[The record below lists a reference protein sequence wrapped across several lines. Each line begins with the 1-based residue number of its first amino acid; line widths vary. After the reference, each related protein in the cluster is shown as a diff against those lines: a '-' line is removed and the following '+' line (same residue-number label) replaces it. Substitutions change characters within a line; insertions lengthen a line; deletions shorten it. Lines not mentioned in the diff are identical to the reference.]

1 MVVDI
6 TAISAAAVMFILG
19 ATSPGP
25 SLAVVL
31 RNTMIGGRG
40 RGLACAVGHGI
51 GFGFYAV
58 SVVFG
63 LVIIMENHPSV
74 FTLMQIIG
82 GLFLLYLGIE
92 MIRAEEK
99 EIILSEGKREGFVE
113 GFFIA
118 FLNPKIAVFML
129 AVLSSVLDPGMSSE
143 TKWVIAIMGM
153 SIDTIWYMLVA
164 LVLSNSNVLT
174 KIQDNQ
180 VIMNRIT
187 GILMLGLA
195 VWSTA
200 KLLV

>member
-1 MVVDI
+1 MDI

-31 RNTMIGGRG
+31 RNTMIGGRS

-63 LVIIMENHPSV
+63 LVAIMDSNPNL
-74 FTLMQIIG
+74 FTLMQILG

-92 MIRAEEK
+92 IIRSEEK
-99 EIILSEGKREGFVE
+99 EIQHSEGKREGFVE

-118 FLNPKIAVFML
+118 FLNPKTAVFML
-129 AVLSSVLDPGMSSE
+129 AVLSSVLDPSMSSD
-143 TKWVIAIMGM
+143 TKWIIAGMGM
-153 SIDTIWYMLVA
+153 TIDTVWYVLVA
-164 LVLSNSNVLT
+164 LILSNSTMLT
-174 KIQDNQ
+174 KIENNQ
-180 VIMNRIT
+180 RLLNLIT
-187 GILMLGLA
+187 GILMIGLA
-195 VWSTA
+195 IWTA
-200 KLLV
+200 YKLSGL

>member
-1 MVVDI
+1 MDI

-51 GFGFYAV
+51 GFGFYAI
-58 SVVFG
+58 SAVFG
-63 LVIIMENHPSV
+63 LVIIMENHPSI
-74 FTLMQIIG
+74 FTIMQIVG

-92 MIRAEEK
+92 MMRAEEK
-99 EIILSEGKREGFVE
+99 EIILSEGKREGFIE

-129 AVLSSVLDPGMSSE
+129 AVLSSVLDPSMSND
-143 TKWVIAIMGM
+143 TKWVIAAMGAT
-153 SIDTIWYMLVA
+153 IDTIWYVLVA
-164 LVLSNSNVLT
+164 LLLSNSNILT
-174 KIQDNQ
+174 KIQNNQ
-180 VIMNRIT
+180 KVLNQIT
-187 GILMLGLA
+187 GLLMIGLA
-195 VWSTA
+195 IWTA
-200 KLLV
+200 VRLTGF

>member
-1 MVVDI
+1 
-6 TAISAAAVMFILG
+6 MFILG

-31 RNTMIGGRG
+31 RNTMIGGRS

-63 LVIIMENHPSV
+63 LVVIMENNPDV

-82 GLFLLYLGIE
+82 GLFLLYLGIG
-92 MIRAEEK
+92 MIRSETTV
-99 EIILSEGKREGFVE
+99 IVQSEGKREGFFE

-129 AVLSSVLDPGMSSE
+129 AVLSSVLDPSMSND
-143 TKWVIAIMGM
+143 TKWIIAGMGM
-153 SIDTIWYMLVA
+153 TIDTVWYVIVA
-164 LVLSNSNVLT
+164 LLLSKSTILAKIERNQRSLNVATGVLM
-174 KIQDNQ
+174 I
-180 VIMNRIT
+180 
-187 GILMLGLA
+187 GLA
-195 VWSTA
+195 IWTA
-200 KLLV
+200 YKLSGL